1 MLDHSTMPAHDIRIC
16 FFGDSF
22 TNGTGDP
29 TYLGWVGR
37 VCARAAGRG
46 YGLTAYNLGIRRQ
59 TSVEIAER
67 WQDEFKQRLLPGVD
81 QRLVF
86 SFGVNDTT
94 LEHGKPRVALAA
106 TSQAVHRILA
116 EASNQFATLFIGP
129 PPIADIAQNERI
141 REVDQGLEE
150 VAATYHVPYLS
161 VFAHVADTPI
171 WMQQVTAHDGAH
183 PQAEGYAEMA
193 SFVDQWSGWWF
204 HKAV

>member
-1 MLDHSTMPAHDIRIC
+1 MPLHDIRIC

-37 VCARAAGRG
+37 VCAMVAERG
-46 YGLTAYNLGIRRQ
+46 YAVTAYNLGIRRQ

-67 WQDEFKQRLLPGVD
+67 WQDEINQRRLTGVD

-94 LEHGKPRVALAA
+94 LENGQTRVATADTAQA
-106 TSQAVHRILA
+106 THRILA
-116 EASNQFATLFIGP
+116 QASNRFATLFIGP
-129 PPIADIAQNERI
+129 PPIADPAQNERI
-141 REVDQGLEE
+141 AMVDRLLEG

-161 VFAHVADTPI
+161 VFAVLAADPL
-171 WMQQVTAHDGAH
+171 WMQQVAANDGAH
-183 PQAEGYAEMA
+183 PRAEGYAQMA
-193 SFVDQWSGWWF
+193 RLIDHWSGWWF
-204 HKAV
+204 QPPV

>member
-1 MLDHSTMPAHDIRIC
+1 MPQHDIRIC

-46 YGLTAYNLGIRRQ
+46 YGVTAYNLGIRRQ

-67 WQDEFKQRLLPGVD
+67 WPDECNQRLLPGAD

-94 LEHGKPRVALAA
+94 LEQGKPRVALADTA
-106 TSQAVHRILA
+106 QAAQRILA
-116 EASNQFATLFIGP
+116 KACSRFSILFIGP
-129 PPIADIAQNERI
+129 PPIADAAQNERI
-141 REVDQGLEE
+141 QEVDQVLKE
-150 VAATYHVPYLS
+150 VAAIYHVPYLS
-161 VFAHVADTPI
+161 VFTHLAAAPI
-171 WMQQVTAHDGAH
+171 WMQQVAANDGAH
-183 PQAEGYAEMA
+183 PQAEGYAQMA
-193 SFVDQWSGWWF
+193 TFIDQWSGWWF
-204 HKAV
+204 YQAG